1 MASEFDKKK
10 EDIEIYKNAVAKWGQ
25 DLQLNVLIEE
35 CAELIEATLDYMQP
49 DMDATELGEKRI
61 EEMKEMNDPFKMFFS
76 LSVACVIKKNIQVI
90 KNFMKQARKKKFS
103 IFNENVGPRMLAES
117 VDNITVKM
125 AESEGVVENEREHL
139 AEELADV
146 EIMIEQA
153 RHGMGMASEIDKAK
167 ESKLE
172 RLKKRIEKL

>member
-1 MASEFDKKK
+1 MVSEFDKKK

-49 DMDATELGEKRI
+49 GMDATELGEKKI
-61 EEMKEMNDPFKMFFS
+61 EEMNDPFTMFFS

-125 AESEGVVENEREHL
+125 AESEGIVENEREHL

-146 EIMIEQA
+146 EIMIDQA
-153 RHGMGMASEIDKAK
+153 RYGMGLASEIDKAK
-167 ESKLE
+167 QFKIE
-172 RLKKRIEKL
+172 RLKKRIEKQ